1 MAEALMYKE
10 FYGLRERPFT
20 LIPDPDFL
28 YLSPQHKLARA
39 YLEYGLTQRLGFIV
53 LTGEVGTGKTTLIKS
68 LLKSAGRKQRIGVI
82 YQTSF
87 GAEDLLELLLREFG
101 IKGHFTTRVARLAA
115 FNQFLL
121 NAYARQ
127 EHVVLI
133 VDEAQNLGPEALEEL
148 RLLSNLQ
155 TEKEPLLQV
164 ILVGQTALQERLRH
178 PALMQLAQRVS
189 VQYHL
194 NPLDHKETREYVV
207 YRLAR
212 AGGSGIFTDSALDK
226 LFDYT
231 KGVPRRLN
239 TCCDLALVAGF
250 AEGRR
255 EIDGEFID
263 TVMATQGIGVET
275 LGPSAAPAA
284 APTTEPEPGYRQ
296 PAAPR
301 PTPAHDGLGLAVAEL
316 SSRLSRLEGLA
327 LELYGQ
333 MLPVLRQLLGKPPP
347 PAPEQILAAESP
359 GSFPSDQE
367 SDATD
372 AAHAAGGPYRPGTT
386 GASKDTGAAGGSE
399 SAGAAPPKSPGS
411 AKSWWSKIRGR

>member
-1 MAEALMYKE
+1 MYQE
-10 FYGLRERPFT
+10 FYGLSERPFT

-39 YLEYGLTQRLGFIV
+39 YLEYGLSQRLGFIV

-68 LLKSAGRKQRIGVI
+68 LLKAADRQQRLGVI

-115 FNQFLL
+115 FNQFLR
-121 NAYARQ
+121 NAYSRG

-164 ILVGQTALQERLRH
+164 ILVGQPDLQKRLRH
-178 PALMQLAQRVS
+178 PSLMQLAQRVS

-194 NPLDHKETREYVV
+194 TPLDRKESKEYIV

-212 AGGSGIFTDSALDK
+212 AGGSGIFSDSALEK
-226 LFDYT
+226 LFEYT

-239 TCCDLALVAGF
+239 TICDLALVAGF
-250 AEGRR
+250 AEGRH
-255 EIDGEFID
+255 EIDAEFLE
-263 TVMATQGIGVET
+263 TVMAAQGIGLET
-275 LGPSAAPAA
+275 PAPFEDSKPEPQPEYQQPSAS
-284 APTTEPEPGYRQ
+284 Q
-296 PAAPR
+296 PSAMD
-301 PTPAHDGLGLAVAEL
+301 DGLGLAVAEL
-316 SSRLSRLEGLA
+316 STRLSRLESLM
-327 LELYGQ
+327 LELSGHI
-333 MLPVLRQLLGKPPP
+333 LPVLRQLLGKQVPSD
-347 PAPEQILAAESP
+347 PEKTLESP
-359 GSFPSDQE
+359 DFPLTEEGAEAGQDQPTSSNPE
-367 SDATD
+367 SRV
-372 AAHAAGGPYRPGTT
+372 PR
-386 GASKDTGAAGGSE
+386 
-399 SAGAAPPKSPGS
+399 
-411 AKSWWSKIRGR
+411 KSWWSRIWGRG